1 MGTANNGHRSITT
14 SSSNTNNTVTLT
26 QMQQLQQALGSS
38 SSTSTAYNFMSV
50 PPSVGTRGET
60 TYLTTTTTGGGGGGG
75 GLINP
80 GSSSATTTTPT
91 FNLTGAHNVSFQ
103 SLFGD
108 CLPTTTTTTEMA
120 TELATDALTEEELAG
135 GVILGP
141 FGTDGE
147 EEDNDELQLNGETV
161 DLAMDSTEDEEGE
174 DVESGNSDPEL
185 DV

>member
-14 SSSNTNNTVTLT
+14 SSSVGSNVNNTVTLT

-38 SSTSTAYNFMSV
+38 STSTAYNFMNV
-50 PPSVGTRGET
+50 PTSAGTRGET
-60 TYLTTTTTGGGGGGG
+60 TYLTTTTGSG
-75 GLINP
+75 GLMNP
-80 GSSSATTTTPT
+80 GSSSVPTTTTT
-91 FNLTGAHNVSFQ
+91 FNLTGAHNMSFQ

-108 CLPTTTTTTEMA
+108 CLPTTTGA
-120 TELATDALTEEELAG
+120 AGALTDEELAG

-141 FGTDGE
+141 FGCTDGE
-147 EEDNDELQLNGETV
+147 EDEDEDELQLNGETV

-174 DVESGNSDPEL
+174 DEENEISDTEL